1 MALPSIGPEICVAS
15 LITEVP
21 YIVNIVDLRWFSD
34 TSHKTSIVQVRVA
47 ICAFGE
53 SVIPIVSDIAPLGAV
68 GKY

>member
-1 MALPSIGPEICVAS
+1 LCGFAYHR
-15 LITEVP
+15 T

-34 TSHKTSIVQVRVA
+34 TSHKSGIVQVRVA
-47 ICAFGE
+47 ISAFGE